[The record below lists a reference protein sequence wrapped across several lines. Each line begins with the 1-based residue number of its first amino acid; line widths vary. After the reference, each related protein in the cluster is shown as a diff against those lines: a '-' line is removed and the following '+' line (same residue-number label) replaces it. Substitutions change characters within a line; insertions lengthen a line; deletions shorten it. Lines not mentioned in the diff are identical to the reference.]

1 MPAISSISSM
11 EGSSAERSR
20 FRMMEEICAKLATT
34 PSFPD
39 AFITQGK
46 ALLLVRLRAHIH
58 IGVPNHLD
66 DHLHSLFRNSQLRH
80 LLYTHTPSPFL
91 PASPHDS
98 TSLPQTA
105 VSSLP
110 EVLPNS
116 QLLQSR
122 RVALGQPEGDDPR
135 SDIGEKV
142 VLNGEGSE
150 LRKGRQERE
159 EEEIHILI
167 RQ

>member
-1 MPAISSISSM
+1 
-11 EGSSAERSR
+11 
-20 FRMMEEICAKLATT
+20 MMAEICAKLATT

-46 ALLLVRLRAHIH
+46 ALLLVRLCAHIH

-80 LLYTHTPSPFL
+80 LLYTHTPSPF
-91 PASPHDS
+91 S
-98 TSLPQTA
+98 TS
-105 VSSLP
+105 VSTRQY
-110 EVLPNS
+110 VFAANS
-116 QLLQSR
+116 SFINPSPCQKFCPIRNSFR
-122 RVALGQPEGDDPR
+122 AGRVALGQPEGDDPR

-150 LRKGRQERE
+150 LRKGQSGKGGRGNTRPDPSVNTRPDETPGGW
-159 EEEIHILI
+159 
-167 RQ
+167 

>member
-1 MPAISSISSM
+1 
-11 EGSSAERSR
+11 
-20 FRMMEEICAKLATT
+20 MMEEICAKLATT

-80 LLYTHTPSPFL
+80 LLYTHTPSPLFYQRL
-91 PASPHDS
+91 HTTVRLCRKQQFHQPLA
-98 TSLPQTA
+98 
-105 VSSLP
+105 LP

-116 QLLQSR
+116 QLLQSG

-159 EEEIHILI
+159 EEEIHVLI